1 MARTLR
7 PGYLDEDKHER
18 SKRLDWFNLEK
29 IQDAK
34 VLVVGCGAIGNE
46 TVKNL
51 ILAGFRKIVLVD
63 MDHVVHSNLNRCVF
77 FDDEDAERKR
87 LKAEDDV
94 FVRGAKR
101 MTYMCYKL
109 GSHD

>member
-18 SKRLDWFNLEK
+18 SKRLEWFDLDK
-29 IQDAK
+29 IQNTK

-51 ILAGFRKIVLVD
+51 ILAGFKKITLVD
-63 MDHVVHSNLNRCVF
+63 MDRVLR
-77 FDDEDAERKR
+77 
-87 LKAEDDV
+87 
-94 FVRGAKR
+94 
-101 MTYMCYKL
+101 
-109 GSHD
+109 